1 MGYFIFS
8 EKKQLSLP
16 PMQIE
21 ENMKL
26 ALSGLTD
33 HKFRSFLTMLGI
45 IFGVASVIAMLSIGE
60 GAKREAIAKYQD
72 LGVNNIIVRDKD
84 LSDEELEEVRAK
96 FSQGL
101 SVHDAQAIKD
111 IAPGVET
118 IASQSET
125 SADVKYADRSVKSTV
140 IGVTPEF
147 FAMTNYSLKS
157 GEWLNE
163 THNTLRRKVCI
174 LGAGVAANLY
184 RQEEPVGKMI
194 KIEDQWL
201 EVIGVLQSKTL
212 FTETVGELAA
222 RDLNNDVYI
231 PFETYLTRFGME
243 KPLQSQIKQ
252 ITVRV
257 ANSGN
262 IVETS
267 ELIREI
273 LRRRHFNNDDYS
285 IVIPYEL
292 LKQEEKER
300 QIYNFLLGAI
310 AAISLIVGG
319 IGIMN
324 IMLATVMERTREI
337 GIRRAIGARKK
348 DIMYQFVAEAVAISI
363 TGGIIG
369 VVLGVVLSLT
379 VSLFTDVKTSIQL
392 YSIFIAFAFSVIVGI
407 SFGYL
412 PAKNAANLKPVDSI
426 RYE

>member
-1 MGYFIFS
+1 MQFR
-8 EKKQLSLP
+8 ENVQLAVRG
-16 PMQIE
+16 
-21 ENMKL
+21 L
-26 ALSGLTD
+26 AD

-72 LGVNNIIVRDKD
+72 LGVNNIIIREKK
-84 LSDEELEEVRAK
+84 LSDTELEEVRAK

-101 SVHDAQAIKD
+101 SLQDAAVVAEIV
-111 IAPGVET
+111 PGVQRV
-118 IASQSET
+118 ASQAEINT
-125 SADVKYADRSVKSTV
+125 DVKYEDKSAKSTV
-140 IGVTPEF
+140 IGVSPEF
-147 FAMTNYSLKS
+147 LPMMNYRLGK
-157 GEWLNE
+157 GEMIAGRHYEQRL
-163 THNTLRRKVCI
+163 KVCI
-174 LGAGVAANLY
+174 LGAGVALSLF
-184 RQEEPVGKMI
+184 RQDDPVGKMV
-194 KIEDQWL
+194 KVDDQWL
-201 EVIGVLQSKTL
+201 EVIGVLESKTL

-222 RDLNNDVYI
+222 RDLNTDVYI
-231 PFETYLTRFGME
+231 PLSTFLNRFPRENVLTSE
-243 KPLQSQIKQ
+243 IQQ
-252 ITVRV
+252 ITVQI
-257 ANSGN
+257 AGSEHL
-262 IVETS
+262 VEAS
-267 ELIREI
+267 RLINEI
-273 LRRRHFNNDDYS
+273 LKRHHFNNDDYN

-337 GIRRAIGARKK
+337 GIRRAIGARKA
-348 DIMYQFVAEAVAISI
+348 DIMSQFVSEAVAISI

-369 VVLGVVLSLT
+369 VLLGVSLSLT
-379 VSLFTDVKTSIQL
+379 VSLFTDISTHIRL
-392 YSIFIAFAFSVIVGI
+392 YSILIAFAFSVIVGI

>member
-1 MGYFIFS
+1 
-8 EKKQLSLP
+8 
-16 PMQIE
+16 MQFG
-21 ENMKL
+21 ENIRL
-26 ALSGLTD
+26 ALSGLSD

-45 IFGVASVIAMLSIGE
+45 IFGVASVIAMLSVGE

-72 LGVNNIIVRDKD
+72 LGVNNIIVREKKLTDT
-84 LSDEELEEVRAK
+84 ELEEVRAK

-101 SVHDAQAIKD
+101 SIQDAEVIKE
-111 IAPGVET
+111 IVPGVQQV
-118 IASQSET
+118 ASQAEIS
-125 SADVKYADRSVKSTV
+125 SDVKYTDKSVKSTV

-147 FAMTNYSLKS
+147 ISMLNYKLGS
-157 GEWLNE
+157 GDFINKQHYDQRL
-163 THNTLRRKVCI
+163 KVCV
-174 LGAGVAANLY
+174 LGASVAKSLFKN
-184 RQEEPVGKMI
+184 EDPIGKMV

-201 EVIGVLQSKTL
+201 EVIGVLASKTL

-222 RDLNNDVYI
+222 RDLNVDVYV
-231 PFETYLTRFGME
+231 PLSMFLSRFTRENVLTSE
-243 KPLQSQIKQ
+243 IQQ
-252 ITVRV
+252 ITVQID
-257 ANSGN
+257 NSGRL
-262 IVETS
+262 VEAS
-267 ELIREI
+267 KLIDEI
-273 LRRRHFNNDDYS
+273 LKRHHFNNNDYG

-310 AAISLIVGG
+310 AAISLLVGG

-337 GIRRAIGARKK
+337 GIRRAIGARKS
-348 DIMYQFVAEAVAISI
+348 DIMSQFVTEAVVISI

-369 VVLGVVLSLT
+369 VLLGVSLSLSVT
-379 VSLFTDVKTSIQL
+379 LFTDISTHVRP

-412 PAKNAANLKPVDSI
+412 PAKNAANLKPVESI